1 MSNQPPIIWLD
12 DIDKNDREMVGI
24 KAAYIGELSQAGFN
38 VPPAFVLTT
47 TTFDEFFKA
56 NKITPLVNKLLAKI
70 NLDDTKSVEKIGAEI
85 TEKILNSPFP
95 KKLEEQID
103 QSYEILIEQ
112 MEENRVA
119 IRGSALGGS
128 SFNVAGEGSSALN
141 ISGSTNLKKH
151 IKKVWASLYSS
162 KAIYYR
168 SAFGKSHFDLK
179 MPVII
184 QAMIEPDTAGIMFT
198 VDPISNAKNQIVI
211 DAAWGLGQA
220 VVSGALTPDRYT
232 ITKNP
237 LKIHTRETVAQKWKL
252 MRPNGK
258 KKNAHIRIAPKNQRQ
273 QKLTDEQILSLAKI
287 GKKVEQHYGF
297 YQDIEWL
304 IKDNEIFLV
313 ETRPV
318 TTITN
323 KITVLGEDQKSKLP
337 TVALVA
343 GNGASVGIA
352 SGAVRI
358 IHSKNDLDEVKKGEI
373 LVAETT
379 NPDYTPILG
388 HVAGIITDT
397 GSRNSHGA
405 IIAREFGL
413 PAIVGTGDATSIL
426 QDGQIVTIDGFSGKV
441 YKGRIDLAHK
451 DSAKNNL
458 KKRGRDR
465 YYKPP
470 RTATKIYVNL
480 ANPAIATRVS
490 KDPADGVGLLR
501 AEFLI
506 ASMGQHPRLLLE
518 EGKRDYYV
526 HKLAAGIEKFARAFY
541 PRPIIYRS
549 SDFKSNEY
557 RALKGGDKYEPK
569 EENPML
575 GYRGALRYIHEPDL
589 FEAELEAIQMVRHK
603 KGYDNLSLMIP
614 FARTTDELKV
624 VRDMVAKTGLL
635 SERKFKFWMMCEVPS
650 NVILIEEFLEAG
662 IDGVSIGS
670 NDLTQLTLGIDRSSS
685 HLEPFFNENNKAVKR
700 SIGNVIKACH
710 KYNKTISVCGNA
722 ASLYPEFTEFLIK
735 KGVTSVSV
743 NPDAIWD
750 TRELVASIEKN
761 LND

>member
-1 MSNQPPIIWLD
+1 MNNYRSIIWLD
-12 DIDKNDREMVGI
+12 DIDKSDRTLVGT
-24 KAAYIGELSQAGFN
+24 KSAYIGELTQAGFN

-47 TTFDEFFKA
+47 TSFDEFFKA
-56 NKITPLVNKLLAKI
+56 NKITPIINKLLAKI
-70 NLDDTKSVEKIGAEI
+70 NLDNTKSVEKIGEEI
-85 TEKILNSPFP
+85 SDKILHSSFP
-95 KKLEEQID
+95 RRLEAQID
-103 QSYEILIEQ
+103 QAYEILTQQ

-119 IRGSALGGS
+119 VRGSALGGS
-128 SFNVAGEGSSALN
+128 SNNVAGAQSSYLN
-141 ISGSTNLKKH
+141 ISGATNLKNH
-151 IKKVWASLYSS
+151 IKKVWANLYSS

-168 SAFGKSHFDLK
+168 SAFGKSHADLK
-179 MPVII
+179 MPIII
-184 QAMIEPDTAGIMFT
+184 QAMIEPDVAGVMFT
-198 VDPISNAKNQIVI
+198 VDPMSNAKNQLVI
-211 DAAWGLGQA
+211 DAVWGLGQA
-220 VVSGALTPDRYT
+220 VTSGALTPDRYT
-232 ITKNP
+232 VTKNP
-237 LKIHTRETVAQKWKL
+237 LKIHAKEIVSQKWKL

-258 KKNAHIRIAPKNQRQ
+258 KKNAHIRIAPKNQKQ
-273 QKLTDEQILSLAKI
+273 QKLTDGQILALAKI

-304 IKDNEIFLV
+304 IKNNEIFLV
-313 ETRPV
+313 ETRP
-318 TTITN
+318 ITS
-323 KITVLGEDQKSKLP
+323 ITSQIAVLGENEKKP
-337 TVALVA
+337 TPQISLVS
-343 GNGASVGIA
+343 GNGASVGIS

-379 NPDYTPILG
+379 NPDYAPAMQKAI
-388 HVAGIITDT
+388 GIVTDT
-397 GSRNSHGA
+397 GSRNSHA
-405 IIAREFGL
+405 SIIAREFGL
-413 PAIVGTGDATSIL
+413 PAVVGTGDATSIL

-441 YKGRIDLAHK
+441 YKGKINLNHQS
-451 DSAKNNL
+451 SAKENI

-470 RTATKIYVNL
+470 RTATKVYVNL
-480 ANPAIATRVS
+480 ANPAMAQRVS

-518 EGKRDYYV
+518 EGKRDYYIR
-526 HKLAAGIEKFARAFY
+526 KLASGIEKFAKAFY

-614 FARTTDELKV
+614 FVRTPDELKV

-635 SERKFKFWMMCEVPS
+635 SEKKFKLWMMCEVPS

-662 IDGVSIGS
+662 IDGISIGS

-685 HLEPFFNENNKAVKR
+685 HLEPFFNENNKTVKR
-700 SIGNVIKACH
+700 SITNVIKACH
-710 KYNKTISVCGNA
+710 KHNKTISVCGNA

-735 KGVTSVSV
+735 KGVTSISV

-750 TRELVASIEKN
+750 TRELVASIEQN
-761 LND
+761 LRD